1 MAHYELGNF
10 DIMDSLIKSVYRF
23 MSKMKNLNVVE
34 EEIFRFV
41 KHSFAVS
48 PRQLQPELEK
58 LLQKIKHLE
67 KNRHQTRSFAYMDII
82 SWLESKVHHRSM
94 SSIIREKYLNSR
106 KHRI

>member
-1 MAHYELGNF
+1 
-10 DIMDSLIKSVYRF
+10 

-82 SWLESKVHHRSM
+82 SWLESKVYNKSM
-94 SSIIREKYLNSR
+94 SKVIYEKYMESKR
-106 KHRI
+106 KK